1 MKRIHTN
8 RLFSL
13 RVYLFLFVVGLAGM
27 YAVYYFQYFD
37 TRKIT
42 KPIEKVTTATAPLCD
57 NVFCEAV
64 DGIRVAA
71 ISVDNA
77 PESWPQAGVSHS
89 PLVYEVPVEGGRTR
103 LFAYFLENHLSSVER
118 VGPVRS
124 LRDAFLDLGASCDVL
139 PVHVGGSPSALL
151 RVPNTSI
158 DTLDEFF
165 NGSRFLRTSK
175 RIAPHNTYIYGE
187 KLVVDLKERREAM
200 GAHCEPFIQR
210 TGNGISQEK
219 NPAFDFG
226 ELSITWQY
234 STSTMQYTRA
244 QNKVSQKDEEG
255 DTYTFTNVLHLYMP
269 MKTIDEKLRRDISTT
284 GSGRFE
290 LFSRGVVVGG
300 TWSRKNIEDSFQ
312 LRADNGDIVS
322 PSGTTWITILP
333 ETMAPKSLQ

>member
-13 RVYLFLFVVGLAGM
+13 RVYLFLLVVGLAGM
-27 YAVYYFQYFD
+27 YAVYYFQYSD

-42 KPIEKVTTATAPLCD
+42 KPVDKVTTVVPPLCD
-57 NVFCEAV
+57 NVFCESV
-64 DGIRVAA
+64 DGIRIAA
-71 ISVDNA
+71 VSVDNA
-77 PESWPQAGVSHS
+77 PESWPQAGVSQS

-103 LFAYFLENHLSSVER
+103 LFAYFLENRLLSVER
-118 VGPVRS
+118 IGPVRS
-124 LRDAFLDLGASCDVL
+124 LRDAFLDLGASCEVL
-139 PVHVGGSPSALL
+139 PVHVGGSPSSLL
-151 RVPNTSI
+151 RVPNSEF
-158 DTLDEFF
+158 DSLNEFF
-165 NGSRFLRTSK
+165 DGDKFLRTSK

-187 KLVVDLKERREAM
+187 KLFIDLKERREIM
-200 GAHCEPFIQR
+200 GAHCQPFSSR
-210 TGNGISQEK
+210 TGSGISQEK

-234 STSTMQYTRA
+234 STSTAQYTRGYK
-244 QNKVSQKDEEG
+244 KVVQKDEDG
-255 DTYTFTNVLHLYMP
+255 KTYVYTNVLHLYMP

-290 LFSRGVVVGG
+290 LFSGGVVVGG
-300 TWSRKNIEDSFQ
+300 TWSRKNIEDSIQ

-322 PSGTTWITILP
+322 PSGTTWVTILP